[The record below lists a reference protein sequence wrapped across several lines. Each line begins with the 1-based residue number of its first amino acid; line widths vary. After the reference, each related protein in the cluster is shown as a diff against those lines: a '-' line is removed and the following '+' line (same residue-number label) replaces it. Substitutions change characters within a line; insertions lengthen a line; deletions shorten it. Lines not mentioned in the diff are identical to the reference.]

1 MLTEIKL
8 SGFKSIREMEVDIK
22 KINVLIGA
30 NGAGKSNFIE
40 FFRLLTSLSNNRLQF
55 YLRRNGGANAL
66 LHYGIKTTQKITCQL
81 SVNTHNGIGVYGF
94 TLSLAPVNTLIIEEH
109 THPTSTAIGTVGEES
124 FFFVE
129 KMPNNQ
135 PDTPL
140 NKAMRNQINQYRAF
154 HFHDTSE
161 TAYMRGNCDI
171 NNNRFLFNEGSNLA
185 AVLYKLQ
192 QTRTS
197 YYQRIVKTI
206 RQIAPFFDD
215 FVLAP
220 LSMNPHEIQLR
231 WQARDSDYEFG
242 PHQLSDGTLR
252 TMALITLLLQPEED
266 LPSLIILDEPELGLH
281 PYAISLIAALIRSA
295 SVYTQVILA
304 TQSTNLL
311 DHFEPEDVIIVEQQS
326 GISVFKRLEPDK
338 LTTWLQE
345 YALSELWEKNVIGGS
360 PSR

>member
-1 MLTEIKL
+1 MLKEIKL
-8 SGFKSIREMEVDIK
+8 AGFKSIREMEVELK
-22 KINVLIGA
+22 EINVLIGA
-30 NGAGKSNFIE
+30 NGAGKSNFID
-40 FFRLLTSLSNNRLQF
+40 FFRLLIASTNKRLQF
-55 YLRRNGGANAL
+55 YLQRNGGANTL
-66 LHYGIKTTQKITCQL
+66 LHYGIKTTKKITSNL
-81 SVNTHNGIGVYGF
+81 RLNTNNGTGVYGF
-94 TLSLAPVNTLIIEEH
+94 TLSLAPVNTMIIEEH
-109 THPTSTAIGTVGEES
+109 INSAAIGKVGEES
-124 FFFVE
+124 FFFLD
-129 KMPNNQ
+129 KRQDNK

-140 NKAMRNQINQYRAF
+140 HNAMRNEINQYRVF

-171 NNNRFLFNEGSNLA
+171 NNNRILLRDGSNLA

-192 QTRTS
+192 QTQIQ
-197 YYQRIVKTI
+197 YYERIVKTI
-206 RQIAPFFDD
+206 RQIAPFFED

-220 LSMNPHEIQLR
+220 LTINPHEIQLR

-252 TMALITLLLQPEED
+252 TMVLITLLLQPEEN

-311 DHFEPEDVIIVEQQS
+311 DHFAASDIIIVEQQQ
-326 GISVFKRLEPDK
+326 GISLFKRLDQDK
-338 LTTWLQE
+338 LTTWLEE
-345 YALSELWEKNVIGGS
+345 YALSELWEKNVIGGT

>member
-1 MLTEIKL
+1 MLKEIKL
-8 SGFKSIREMEVDIK
+8 SGFKSIREMEVRLK

-30 NGAGKSNFIE
+30 NGAGKSNFID
-40 FFRLLTSLSNNRLQF
+40 FFHLLISLSNNRLQF
-55 YLRRNGGANAL
+55 YQRQNGGANAL
-66 LHYGIKTTQKITCQL
+66 LHYGIKKTQEITSHL
-81 SVNTHNGIGVYGF
+81 RLNTNNGIGVYGF
-94 TLSLAPVNTLIIEEH
+94 TLSLAPMNTMIIEEH
-109 THPTSTAIGTVGEES
+109 TSTAIGKVGEES
-124 FFFVE
+124 FFLLD
-129 KMPNNQ
+129 KRQDNK
-135 PDTPL
+135 PDTLL
-140 NKAMRNQINQYRAF
+140 NNAMRNEINQYRAF
-154 HFHDTSE
+154 HFHDTSK

-171 NNNRFLFNEGSNLA
+171 NNNRILFKDGSNLA

-192 QTRTS
+192 QTQIH

-206 RQIAPFFDD
+206 RQIAPFFED
-215 FVLAP
+215 FVLSP
-220 LSMNPHEIQLR
+220 LTINLHEIQLR

-311 DHFEPEDVIIVEQQS
+311 DHFETEDIIIVEQQQ
-326 GISVFKRLEPDK
+326 GISLFKRLEPDK
-338 LTTWLQE
+338 LTTWLEE

>member
-1 MLTEIKL
+1 MLKEIKL
-8 SGFKSIREMEVDIK
+8 SGFKSIREMKVRLK

-30 NGAGKSNFIE
+30 NGAGKSNFID
-40 FFRLLTSLSNNRLQF
+40 FFRLLISLSNNRLQF
-55 YLRRNGGANAL
+55 YLRQNGGANAL
-66 LHYGIKTTQKITCQL
+66 LHYGTKKTQEIRSYFRL
-81 SVNTHNGIGVYGF
+81 NTNNGIGVYGF
-94 TLSLAPVNTLIIEEH
+94 TLSLAPVNTMIIEEH
-109 THPTSTAIGTVGEES
+109 TTSTAIGKVGEES
-124 FFFVE
+124 FFFLDKGQGNKPE
-129 KMPNNQ
+129 
-135 PDTPL
+135 TPL
-140 NKAMRNQINQYRAF
+140 NNATRNEINRYRAF
-154 HFHDTSE
+154 HFHDTSK

-171 NNNRFLFNEGSNLA
+171 NNNRLLFNDGSNLA

-192 QTRTS
+192 QTQRH

-206 RQIAPFFDD
+206 RQIAPFFED
-215 FVLAP
+215 FVLSP
-220 LSMNPHEIQLR
+220 LTINPHEIQLR

-311 DHFEPEDVIIVEQQS
+311 DHFEAGDIIIVEQQQ
-326 GISVFKRLEPDK
+326 GISLFKRLEPDK
-338 LTTWLQE
+338 LTTWLEE

>member
-1 MLTEIKL
+1 MLKEIKL
-8 SGFKSIREMEVDIK
+8 SGFKSIREMEVELK

-30 NGAGKSNFIE
+30 NGAGKSNFID

-66 LHYGIKTTQKITCQL
+66 LHYGIKTTQKIRSHL
-81 SVNTHNGIGVYGF
+81 RLNTHNGIGVYGF

-109 THPTSTAIGTVGEES
+109 TNSEEAIGKVGEES
-124 FFFVE
+124 FFFLDKRRE
-129 KMPNNQ
+129 NKS
-135 PDTPL
+135 DTPL
-140 NKAMRNQINQYRAF
+140 DKAMRNEINRYRAF

-171 NNNRFLFNEGSNLA
+171 NNNRILFNEGRNLA

-192 QTRTS
+192 QTKIE
-197 YYQRIVKTI
+197 YYERIVKTI
-206 RQIAPFFDD
+206 RQIAPFFED

-220 LSMNPHEIQLR
+220 LTINPHEIQLR

-266 LPSLIILDEPELGLH
+266 LPSLIVLDEPELGLH

-311 DHFEPEDVIIVEQQS
+311 DHFEAEDIIVVEQQQGTS
-326 GISVFKRLEPDK
+326 LFRRLE
-338 LTTWLQE
+338 T
-345 YALSELWEKNVIGGS
+345 
-360 PSR
+360 

>member
-1 MLTEIKL
+1 MLKKIKL
-8 SGFKSIREMEVDIK
+8 SGFKSIQTMEVELTK
-22 KINVLIGA
+22 MNVLIGA
-30 NGAGKSNFIE
+30 NGAGKSNFIN
-40 FFRLLTSLSNNRLQF
+40 FFRLLISLTNNRLQF

-66 LHYGIKTTQKITCQL
+66 LHYGIKTSKQITAHLCL
-81 SVNTHNGIGVYGF
+81 DIEGRTSIYAF
-94 TLSLAPVNTLIIEEH
+94 TLSLAPVNTMIIEEYVN
-109 THPTSTAIGTVGEES
+109 PTLTTTQKVGEES
-124 FFFVE
+124 LFFGKRQE
-129 KMPNNQ
+129 
-135 PDTPL
+135 PDTPTD
-140 NKAMRNQINQYRAF
+140 NAMREEISQYSAF

-161 TAYMRGNCDI
+161 TTDMRGNCEI
-171 NNNRFLFNEGSNLA
+171 NNNRILLGDGSNLA

-192 QTRTS
+192 QTQKP
-197 YYQRIVKTI
+197 YYERIVKTI

-215 FVLAP
+215 FVLEP
-220 LSMNPHEIQLR
+220 LAVTPHEIQLR

-252 TMALITLLLQPEED
+252 TMALITLLLQPEKD
-266 LPSLIILDEPELGLH
+266 LPSLIVLDEPELGLH

-311 DHFEPEDVIIVEQQS
+311 DHFEAEQIIIVEQQQ

-338 LTTWLQE
+338 LTTWLEE
-345 YALSELWEKNVIGGS
+345 YSLSELWEKNVIGGS